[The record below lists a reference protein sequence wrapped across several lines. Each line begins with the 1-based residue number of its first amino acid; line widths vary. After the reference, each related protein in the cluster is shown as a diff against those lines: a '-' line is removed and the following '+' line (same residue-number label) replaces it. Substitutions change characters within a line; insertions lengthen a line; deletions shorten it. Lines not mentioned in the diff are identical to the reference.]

1 MKAINKFIPVFF
13 LLGFQLIINAQ
24 DKVPPPNSN
33 SSAKGIVG
41 PGVQSSPVDMYVY
54 MLAVIA
60 GLLIIFFSKKY
71 APKKI

>member
-13 LLGFQLIINAQ
+13 LLGFQLIISAQ

-33 SSAKGIVG
+33 SNAKGIVG

-54 MLAVIA
+54 VLAIVAIMLIV
-60 GLLIIFFSKKY
+60 FFSKRY